1 MAVIHFDERYKAALV
16 KGFEKASETDSL
28 FDHSLDMEFSGVK
41 TVHVKS
47 IITEPLQDYNRNVP
61 VFADNGNGVALG
73 MSRYGATKEIGN
85 EEQTFTMTQDKSL
98 SLSVDK
104 GNNKEVMDKHK
115 VGEIMAAERDE
126 HIIPYV
132 DTYRLK
138 AWAEKAGMV
147 YTVSAAPTADTI
159 IEHIVKARNAQRNK
173 GVKDNPTLLIP
184 YEYLDALMLAKQW
197 INLDSLAGKTLPKGT
212 VGQIAGMNVKPIS
225 NDRMPA
231 DVFFMIIHP
240 KAVISPVKIKDFK
253 GHVDPP
259 GLSGDL
265 IEFRMIFDAF
275 VLGKK
280 ADGVLIACLATKK
293 AAAPTISTTAGAV
306 TTTETGATTY
316 FTIDGSDPRYSA
328 TAAVYTNG
336 SGANVGDTVKAYSVI
351 TGKYASDVASA
362 VVLAAAGPA

>member
-1 MAVIHFDERYKAALV
+1 MSVIHFDERYKAALV
-16 KGFEKASETDSL
+16 QGFEKASETDSL

-47 IITEPLQDYNRNVP
+47 LITEPLQNYDRTGFVS
-61 VFADNGNGVALG
+61 DNGWQY
-73 MSRYGATKEIGN
+73 SRYGTTKEVGN

-115 VGEIMAAERDE
+115 VGAIMAAERDE

-159 IEHIVKARNAQRNK
+159 IEYIVRARNAQRNK

-184 YEYLDALMLAKQW
+184 YEYLDTLMLAKQW
-197 INLDSLAGKTLPKGT
+197 INLDSLGGKTLPKGT
-212 VGQIAGMNVKPIS
+212 VGQISGMNVMPIS

-231 DVFFMIIHP
+231 NVFFMIIHP
-240 KAVISPVKIKDFK
+240 KSVISPVKIKDFK

-280 ADGVLIACLATKK
+280 SAGVLIACLSTKK
-293 AAAPTISTTAGAV
+293 ATAPTISTAGAV

-316 FTIDGSDPRYSA
+316 FTIDGSDPRYST
-328 TAAVYTNG
+328 TAAVYANG
-336 SGANVGDTVKAYSVI
+336 SGASAGDTVKAYSVI
-351 TGKYASDVASA
+351 AGKYASDVTE
-362 VVLAAAGPA
+362 VKVEAAAET